1 MEMIKGYESD
11 SASSEAS
18 ETQEHTGTE
27 MPEVNRQ
34 EINARAVHKVYLIMY
49 SQADEARFP
58 TRQSFVDAVVHS
70 FYDTPAKIIQWCCSM
85 ERHLNSG
92 IHYHMAVKLDKNQR
106 WLSSKRFL

>member
-34 EINARAVHKVYLIMY
+34 DINARAV
-49 SQADEARFP
+49 R
-58 TRQSFVDAVVHS
+58 
-70 FYDTPAKIIQWCCSM
+70 
-85 ERHLNSG
+85 
-92 IHYHMAVKLDKNQR
+92 
-106 WLSSKRFL
+106 

>member
-1 MEMIKGYESD
+1 MFSLLEVVMEMIKGYESD

-34 EINARAVHKVYLIMY
+34 EINARAVRKVYLITY

-58 TRQSFVDAVVHS
+58 TRQSFVLGGDSDDSVAEITSNH
-70 FYDTPAKIIQWCCSM
+70 
-85 ERHLNSG
+85 E
-92 IHYHMAVKLDKNQR
+92 
-106 WLSSKRFL
+106 

>member
-34 EINARAVHKVYLIMY
+34 EINARAVAI
-49 SQADEARFP
+49 S
-58 TRQSFVDAVVHS
+58 
-70 FYDTPAKIIQWCCSM
+70 KIGNGESRNG
-85 ERHLNSG
+85 ERGTGNGERG
-92 IHYHMAVKLDKNQR
+92 I
-106 WLSSKRFL
+106 SKIGNI

>member
-34 EINARAVHKVYLIMY
+34 EINARAVRKVYLITSVKQMKPAFLQD
-49 SQADEARFP
+49 SL
-58 TRQSFVDAVVHS
+58 SFLEETAMTAS
-70 FYDTPAKIIQWCCSM
+70 P
-85 ERHLNSG
+85 R
-92 IHYHMAVKLDKNQR
+92 
-106 WLSSKRFL
+106 